1 MTAQTSHKI
10 PVKLDAEQLS
20 TSVLY
25 VLVALVVIVFGAFF
39 LIGYDVP
46 YEDDPSFNAPLLT
59 DAVLVFMYV
68 LVSGA
73 VLLAV
78 AAVAVGQRRSGGS
91 SSVVNNIP
99 AARIAWATVALL
111 VGSLL
116 VTFLLGSSKPVL
128 VNGVEYTDTFWLKAT
143 DMFIN
148 TSFVLLFVAV
158 CGVVFGLSGYNRKL
172 KNVWKVNKNR

>member
-1 MTAQTSHKI
+1 M
-10 PVKLDAEQLS
+10 
-20 TSVLY
+20 
-25 VLVALVVIVFGAFF
+25 
-39 LIGYDVP
+39 
-46 YEDDPSFNAPLLT
+46 
-59 DAVLVFMYV
+59 
-68 LVSGA
+68 SGA
-73 VLLAV
+73 VLLAC
-78 AAVAVGQRRSGGS
+78 AAVAVGLRRSGGS

-172 KNVWKVNKNR
+172 KNVWKENKNG